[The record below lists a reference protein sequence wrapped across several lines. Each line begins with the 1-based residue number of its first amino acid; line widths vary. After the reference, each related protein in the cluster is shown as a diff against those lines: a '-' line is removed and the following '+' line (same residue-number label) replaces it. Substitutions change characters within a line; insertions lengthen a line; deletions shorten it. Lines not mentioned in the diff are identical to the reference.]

1 MQLSRDLGAD
11 AMSALLPELKVR
23 IERARGGKCERC
35 WNYSEAVGTDATHPG
50 LCERCLPVITGA
62 GGMRKYSF
70 VLSVAAIVLVLDQVT
85 KWYIRRTV
93 GLYESIVVL
102 DSFFHITHVRNAGGA
117 FSLFAGA
124 PSTLRLPFFV
134 LVSQRRGR
142 RRCWSSCAASNRGSR
157 LLLFALG
164 AILGG
169 ALGNLTDRI
178 TSGEVTDFLDFHWH
192 GWYWPA
198 FNVADSFIST
208 GMVILLLYSFL
219 ERDEGAKDQQA

>member
-1 MQLSRDLGAD
+1 M
-11 AMSALLPELKVR
+11 K
-23 IERARGGKCERC
+23 
-35 WNYSEAVGTDATHPG
+35 
-50 LCERCLPVITGA
+50 
-62 GGMRKYSF
+62 KYAF
-70 VLSVAAIVLVLDQVT
+70 VLGIAAIIVVLDQLT
-85 KWYIRRTV
+85 KWYIRHTV

-124 PSTLRLPFFV
+124 PSSIRLPFFL
-134 LVSQRRGR
+134 LVSMVAVTALLLFVRRVEPQH
-142 RRCWSSCAASNRGSR
+142 R

-169 ALGNLTDRI
+169 ALGNFVDRM
-178 TSGEVTDFLDFHWH
+178 TAGEVTDFLDFHWH

-219 ERDEGAKDQQA
+219 VRDKHVENQQA

>member
-1 MQLSRDLGAD
+1 
-11 AMSALLPELKVR
+11 
-23 IERARGGKCERC
+23 
-35 WNYSEAVGTDATHPG
+35 
-50 LCERCLPVITGA
+50 
-62 GGMRKYSF
+62 MRKYAF
-70 VLSVAAIVLVLDQVT
+70 VLSVAAIALLLDQVT

-117 FSLFAGA
+117 FSLFAGT
-124 PSTLRLPFFV
+124 PSAVRLPFFL
-134 LVSQRRGR
+134 LVSIVAVTALLLFVRRVDPQR
-142 RRCWSSCAASNRGSR
+142 R
-157 LLLFALG
+157 LLLFGLG

-169 ALGNLTDRI
+169 ALGNFVDRM

-208 GMVILLLYSFL
+208 GMMILLLYSFFVR
-219 ERDEGAKDQQA
+219 EESGGDQLA